1 MSGPRV
7 LTDRQMS
14 RRIRLHDLFVFLT
27 VAQHQSM
34 AKAAAELGVAQPTVS
49 ELIANLEHTYDV
61 RLFDRSRRG
70 VELTVYGEALLK
82 RSVAV
87 FDEINQ
93 SAKDMQFLA
102 DPTVGEVR
110 IACVEGLSGTVL
122 PEMIRHFTRRCPNVV
137 LYVDNLTSSR
147 ADMVGL
153 RNRQYDLA
161 LLRRHSGMLMD
172 ENLSVQT
179 LYDDDVMIIAA
190 GMNTRWA
197 CQPAISLADLL
208 DEPWILPPPGYWH
221 HTRVEEAFRDLGFSL
236 PKARIVVSSGVSLRM
251 QMMSDGPYI
260 SVFTSSVMRHNAHRF
275 GIAAL
280 PINLPSKPWPV
291 VLVTLKNRTQSAAVE
306 RFIESVRQV
315 ANSLSAQGRTAMAAT
330 DPDQSAQQLLA
341 ASEELGEAGQRR

>member
-1 MSGPRV
+1 
-7 LTDRQMS
+7 MS
-14 RRIRLHDLFVFLT
+14 RRIRLHDLFVFST

-34 AKAAAELGVAQPTVS
+34 AKAAAELGVAQPTIS
-49 ELIANLEHTYDV
+49 EVIANLEHAYDV
-61 RLFDRSRRG
+61 RLFDRSPRG

-93 SAKDMQFLA
+93 SAKDMQFLS

-110 IACVEGLSGTVL
+110 IACVEGLSATVL
-122 PEMIRHFTRRCPNVV
+122 PEMLRHFARRYPNVV

-161 LLRRHSGMLMD
+161 LIRRESGMLMD
-172 ENLSVQT
+172 EDLSVQT
-179 LYDDDVMIIAA
+179 LYDDEMVVAA

-197 CQPAISLADLL
+197 CQPAISLADLI
-208 DEPWILPPPGYWH
+208 DEPWILSPPGHWH
-221 HTRVEEAFRDLGFSL
+221 HMHVEEAFRAQGFSL
-236 PKARIVVSSGVSLRM
+236 PKARIFTSSGVTLRM
-251 QMMSDGPYI
+251 QLMADGPYI
-260 SVFTSSVMRHNAHRF
+260 SMFTSSVMRQNAHRF

-291 VLVTLKNRTQSAAVE
+291 VVVTLRNRTQSAAVE
-306 RFIESVRQV
+306 RFIESVLQV
-315 ANSLSAQGRTAMAAT
+315 ANSLPAQGRTAMAT
-330 DPDQSAQQLLA
+330 IDPADQSAQ
-341 ASEELGEAGQRR
+341 